1 MLVYSEVNS
10 PARQLFSCCND
21 CSIDKALLTRM
32 RQEEAED
39 LIALSTKKLQEIYDF
54 DSEYL
59 TSKIFSRNSTQSSN
73 VLTYPFKSSSTSA
86 FIAKQ
91 SDYEKN
97 RPKDTWHWKYI
108 DTTSQYIPSFYL
120 NKLHHSYHHISITQT
135 EHFDPLKTPHK
146 RIKYVQPS
154 YSITDGN
161 RSLQFELKNN
171 KIEKK
176 SVLNPINSWNIPV
189 RKWFYIIDVR
199 HIKNAS
205 SNNPPPKHNLFMQIN
220 EITLTK
226 STLLNQIP
234 LNRTRNLLNNYDVSK
249 CGKTKSYL
257 TPEICRK
264 EFIKLSKSSSLSRKY
279 RQITILSK
287 FIP

>member
-1 MLVYSEVNS
+1 M
-10 PARQLFSCCND
+10 
-21 CSIDKALLTRM
+21 DKALLTRM
-32 RQEEAED
+32 RQEEAEN
-39 LIALSTKKLQEIYDF
+39 LIALSTKKLLEIYGF

-59 TSKIFSRNSTQSSN
+59 TSKIFSRNSAQSSN
-73 VLTYPFKSSSTSA
+73 VLTYLSEYSSTSA

-91 SDYEKN
+91 CDYEEI
-97 RPKDTWHWKYI
+97 RPKDTWHWKYV
-108 DTTSQYIPSFYL
+108 DTTSQYIPSFYR
-120 NKLHHSYHHISITQT
+120 NKIHHSNRHISIIQI
-135 EHFDPLKTPHK
+135 EKIDRLKTPHK
-146 RIKYVQPS
+146 RIKYVQPGH
-154 YSITDGN
+154 SITDGN
-161 RSLQFELKNN
+161 LSLQFELKNN

-189 RKWFYIIDVR
+189 RKWFYILDVR

-205 SNNPPPKHNLFMQIN
+205 STNPPPKHNLLMQIN
-220 EITLTK
+220 EIALTE

-234 LNRTRNLLNNYDVSK
+234 LNRTRNLLNNSVSK

-279 RQITILSK
+279 R
-287 FIP
+287 